1 MVQASEFHSRQLA
14 VLARAAVLIS
24 SQLSIAAVLGL
35 ALAALL
41 SDGRGAPASARH
53 VPPPRTSPPPVE
65 SPVAP
70 PGAVEVVR
78 TRPVPVQETAPPPE
92 PAPSTAK
99 DPPASLIHIAARR
112 PRDRKPP
119 QAESGAF
126 GKAGAAQVPEKAPA
140 PPADPK
146 TAAPQPAPPDP
157 DVVWSD
163 REIIAALKDCLK
175 RLAPLGAAVEIAE
188 PVRQERCGA
197 PAPVVLKR
205 IGSGPNA
212 VEFQPAPMLNCAM
225 VASLHA
231 WIEKTLQ
238 PAAHE
243 LLGSPVTRI
252 RASGYVCRNRVG
264 TVFHSDRLS
273 EHALANAIDITGF
286 VTADGRSVNVLGQW
300 GPTVRDLREEAE
312 RAEEEEERAEEAAAE
327 AKAAAQAAEKQAAEA
342 ARAAKAARGTKQ
354 ADAKAAAARAREEA
368 ERKRQDAQEK
378 DALWRKTL
386 TRVAE
391 LKKLGRTSDAA
402 DQTPRARRRDEKKN
416 VDARSPTPTPASASK
431 PEDRQS
437 AERVFLRRL
446 HDGACR
452 TFTTVLGPDANEAHR
467 NHFHFDLAAR
477 KRGGAFCQ

>member
-1 MVQASEFHSRQLA
+1 MVQASEFRSRQFA
-14 VLARAAVLIS
+14 VLTRAAALIS
-24 SQLSIAAVLGL
+24 SQLSIVAVLGL

-41 SDGRGAPASARH
+41 PDGRGAPASARQL
-53 VPPPRTSPPPVE
+53 PPLRTSPPPVE

-70 PGAVEVVR
+70 PEAVAVVR
-78 TRPVPVQETAPPPE
+78 TRPVPVQATAPPAE
-92 PAPSTAK
+92 PAPPAAQ
-99 DPPASLIHIAARR
+99 DPPASIIHIATRR

-126 GKAGAAQVPEKAPA
+126 GKAGAAPALEKAPA

-157 DVVWSD
+157 DVWSD

-175 RLAPLGAAVEIAE
+175 RLVPLGAAVEIAE

-273 EHALANAIDITGF
+273 EHGLANAIDITGF

-300 GPTVRDLREEAE
+300 GPTARDLREEAE
-312 RAEEEEERAEEAAAE
+312 RAEEEEERAEDAAAE
-327 AKAAAQAAEKQAAEA
+327 AKAAAQAAEKQAADA
-342 ARAAKAARGTKQ
+342 ARAAKAARGAKQ

-368 ERKRQDAQEK
+368 ERKREDAEEK
-378 DALWRKTL
+378 DARWRKTL

-402 DQTPRARRRDEKKN
+402 DQTPRARRRGEKKN
-416 VDARSPTPTPASASK
+416 VDARSPTPAPASASK

-437 AERVFLRRL
+437 AERAFLRRL

-467 NHFHFDLAAR
+467 NHFHFDLAPR
-477 KRGGAFCQ
+477 KSRAFCQ

>member
-157 DVVWSD
+157 DVWSD